1 MTKVPGNEEFTA
13 FLKSVRLGCQ
23 APFDG
28 VIKLICKDRGDEW
41 PDVLIDGRK
50 TPVTVITANTDNV
63 KADCT
68 LRGSEETMLRLLSG
82 ERGVNRAY
90 ISGRLAISGDM
101 SVMARIELSPP

>member
-1 MTKVPGNEEFTA
+1 MAKALGNEEFNA
-13 FLKSVRLGCQ
+13 FVEAVRLGCQ

-28 VIKLICKDRGDEW
+28 IIKLICKDRGDDW

-50 TPVTVITANTDNV
+50 APVTLSAAKTD
-63 KADCT
+63 KAQADCT
-68 LRGSEETMLRLLSG
+68 LRGSEETLLRLLSG

-101 SVMARIELSPP
+101 SVMARIELTPP